1 MQMLKMC
8 LNWKVIAG
16 LAAVGVGVYF
26 VAPEL
31 AAAALPILV
40 LAICPL
46 SMALMMWSMQGGQG
60 GEGRASQEADDVP
73 TREEHLARLRTQ
85 QADLADRIGELEQ
98 EEPTSN
104 GRRRRT
110 ADADGGIW

>member
-16 LAAVGVGVYF
+16 VAAVGVGVYF

-31 AAAALPILV
+31 AAAALPILL

-46 SMALMMWSMQGGQG
+46 SMAFMMWGMQRGQG
-60 GEGRASQEADDVP
+60 REGRASQEADAGL
-73 TREEHLARLRTQ
+73 TREEHLARLRTEE
-85 QADLADRIGELEQ
+85 ADLAGRIGELERDNAQ
-98 EEPTSN
+98 RS
-104 GRRRRT
+104 R
-110 ADADGGIW
+110 DGL